1 MFIKSVE
8 LKNYRNYA
16 DLSLEFVKNKILLIG
31 KNAQGKT
38 NLLESLYYLSCLN
51 SSRAKTDS
59 ELIMW
64 DKSFAK
70 LKAVVLK
77 NDMEKE
83 LDILINPPKRKE
95 MKVNQVKKS
104 KSADFCSN
112 LSVVY
117 FSVNDLL
124 LLRGV
129 PDDRRSWLDMAIS
142 QIYPAYPDR
151 ISKYNGVE
159 TTYATRTP
167 DRISNARI
175 VGVYTDGTS
184 VMGDYE
190 NDYGI
195 RPMIIIYNTCL
206 LDDDNNIIPDFAP
219 TITSSFATNGEDIG
233 TKTDYFTFTYTVTTA
248 RSDLT
253 LAVDEIISGKNIT
266 KTKQTIYPSSG
277 YQRTFSL
284 MVDNHEDF
292 YKLLNGEIK
301 LTIRAYYS
309 DYNNAAVN
317 TVTEYYITFTKDVK
331 GAVITLKSP
340 LTVSGTITKGIITLA
355 GDIPDDGL
363 TVQATR
369 NGTSYS
375 PSWQDVTYYV
385 KNNTEFNFT
394 STSGSAFNFK
404 ITLSRD
410 STNEPRYISAIV
422 GAFE

>member
-1 MFIKSVE
+1 MANTMIKNASIGTVVKAKIGGAVYEFIIVQQGTPSSGNYDSSCNGTWLM
-8 LKNYRNYA
+8 LKNCVNKTKYSSTSQLYA
-16 DLSLEFVKNKILLIG
+16 DS
-31 KNAQGKT
+31 A
-38 NLLESLYYLSCLN
+38 
-51 SSRAKTDS
+51 AKTFIEDS
-59 ELIMW
+59 
-64 DKSFAK
+64 
-70 LKAVVLK
+70 
-77 NDMEKE
+77 
-83 LDILINPPKRKE
+83 
-95 MKVNQVKKS
+95 
-104 KSADFCSN
+104 
-112 LSVVY
+112 VY
-117 FSVNDLL
+117 WQIENG
-124 LLRGV
+124 LRGV
-129 PDDRRSWLDMAIS
+129 IKTVKIPYSYLQDGVYSGSNGLEVKIFLPSAAELGFGTNSNYNQEGGALSYFSSNENRV
-142 QIYPAYPDR
+142 
-151 ISKYNGVE
+151 SKYNGVE

-167 DRISNARI
+167 DKISNARI

-331 GAVITLKSP
+331 GAIITLKSP

-369 NGTSYS
+369 NGTSSS

>member
-1 MFIKSVE
+1 MANTMIKNASIGTVVKAKIGGAVYEFIIVQQGTPSSGNYDSSCNGTWLM
-8 LKNYRNYA
+8 LKNCVNKTKYSSTSQLYA
-16 DLSLEFVKNKILLIG
+16 DS
-31 KNAQGKT
+31 A
-38 NLLESLYYLSCLN
+38 
-51 SSRAKTDS
+51 AKTFIEDS
-59 ELIMW
+59 
-64 DKSFAK
+64 
-70 LKAVVLK
+70 
-77 NDMEKE
+77 
-83 LDILINPPKRKE
+83 
-95 MKVNQVKKS
+95 
-104 KSADFCSN
+104 
-112 LSVVY
+112 VY
-117 FSVNDLL
+117 WQIENG
-124 LLRGV
+124 LRGV
-129 PDDRRSWLDMAIS
+129 IKTVKIPYSYLQDGVYSGSNGLEVKIFLPSAAELGFGTNSNYNQEGGALSYFSSNENRV
-142 QIYPAYPDR
+142 
-151 ISKYNGVE
+151 SKYNGVE

-167 DRISNARI
+167 DKISNARI

-331 GAVITLKSP
+331 GAIITLKSP
-340 LTVSGTITKGIITLA
+340 LTVLGTITKGIITLA

-369 NGTSYS
+369 NGTSSS

>member
-1 MFIKSVE
+1 MANTMIKNASIGTVAKAKIGGAVYEFIVVQQGIPSSGNYDSSCNGTWLM
-8 LKNYRNYA
+8 LKNCVY
-16 DLSLEFVKNKILLIG
+16 
-31 KNAQGKT
+31 KT
-38 NLLESLYYLSCLN
+38 KYSSTSQLYSD
-51 SSRAKTDS
+51 STAKTYLEDS
-59 ELIMW
+59 
-64 DKSFAK
+64 
-70 LKAVVLK
+70 
-77 NDMEKE
+77 
-83 LDILINPPKRKE
+83 
-95 MKVNQVKKS
+95 
-104 KSADFCSN
+104 
-112 LSVVY
+112 VY
-117 FSVNDLL
+117 WQIENG
-124 LLRGV
+124 LRGV
-129 PDDRRSWLDMAIS
+129 IKTVKIPYSYS
-142 QIYPAYPDR
+142 QDSVYSGSYGLEVKIFLPSAAELGFGTNSNYNQEGSALSYFTSNESR
-151 ISKYNGVE
+151 IAKYNGTE
-159 TTYATRTP
+159 TTWATRTP
-167 DRISNARI
+167 DKISNARI

-184 VMGDYE
+184 TMGDYE

-195 RPMIIIYNTCL
+195 RPMIIVYGTCL
-206 LDDDNNIIPDFAP
+206 LDDENNIIPDFAP
-219 TITSSFATNGEDIG
+219 TITSTFATNGEDIG

-253 LAVDEIISGKNIT
+253 LAVDEIISGENIT
-266 KTKQTIYPSSG
+266 KTKQTVYPSSG

-355 GDIPDDGL
+355 GDIPDSGL

-410 STNEPRYISAIV
+410 STNEPRYISAVV

>member
-1 MFIKSVE
+1 MANTMIKNASIGTVVKAKIGGAVYEFIIVQQGTPSSGNYDSSCNGTWLM
-8 LKNYRNYA
+8 LKNCVNKTKYSSTSQLYA
-16 DLSLEFVKNKILLIG
+16 DS
-31 KNAQGKT
+31 A
-38 NLLESLYYLSCLN
+38 
-51 SSRAKTDS
+51 AKTFIEDS
-59 ELIMW
+59 
-64 DKSFAK
+64 
-70 LKAVVLK
+70 
-77 NDMEKE
+77 
-83 LDILINPPKRKE
+83 
-95 MKVNQVKKS
+95 
-104 KSADFCSN
+104 
-112 LSVVY
+112 VY
-117 FSVNDLL
+117 WQIENG
-124 LLRGV
+124 LRGV
-129 PDDRRSWLDMAIS
+129 IKTVKIPYSYLQDSVYSGSNGLEVKIFLPSAAELGFS
-142 QIYPAYPDR
+142 TSSNYNQEGSVLSYFSNNEDR

>member
-1 MFIKSVE
+1 MANTMIKNASIGTVVKAKIGGAVYEFIIVQQGTPSSGNYDSSCNGTWLM
-8 LKNYRNYA
+8 LKNCVNKTKYSSTSQLYA
-16 DLSLEFVKNKILLIG
+16 DS
-31 KNAQGKT
+31 A
-38 NLLESLYYLSCLN
+38 
-51 SSRAKTDS
+51 AKTFIEDS
-59 ELIMW
+59 
-64 DKSFAK
+64 
-70 LKAVVLK
+70 
-77 NDMEKE
+77 
-83 LDILINPPKRKE
+83 
-95 MKVNQVKKS
+95 
-104 KSADFCSN
+104 
-112 LSVVY
+112 VY
-117 FSVNDLL
+117 WQIENG
-124 LLRGV
+124 LRGV
-129 PDDRRSWLDMAIS
+129 IKTVKIPYSYLQDSVYSGSNGLEVKIFLPSAAELGFS
-142 QIYPAYPDR
+142 TSSNYNQEGSVLSYFSNNEDR

-253 LAVDEIISGKNIT
+253 LTVDEIISGKNIT

>member
-1 MFIKSVE
+1 MANTMIKNASIGTVVKAKIGGAIYEFIIVQQGIPSSGNYDSSCNGTWLM
-8 LKNYRNYA
+8 LKNCVNKTKYSSTSQLYVDSA
-16 DLSLEFVKNKILLIG
+16 AKIFLE
-31 KNAQGKT
+31 
-38 NLLESLYYLSCLN
+38 
-51 SSRAKTDS
+51 DS
-59 ELIMW
+59 
-64 DKSFAK
+64 
-70 LKAVVLK
+70 
-77 NDMEKE
+77 
-83 LDILINPPKRKE
+83 
-95 MKVNQVKKS
+95 
-104 KSADFCSN
+104 
-112 LSVVY
+112 VY
-117 FSVNDLL
+117 WQIENG
-124 LLRGV
+124 LRGV
-129 PDDRRSWLDMAIS
+129 IKTVKIPYSYLQDSVYSGSNGLEVKIFLPSAAELGFS
-142 QIYPAYPDR
+142 TSSNYNQEGGALSYFSNNEDR

-167 DRISNARI
+167 DRINNARI

-233 TKTDYFTFTYTVTTA
+233 TKTDYFTFTYTVTAA

-253 LAVDEIISGKNIT
+253 LAVDEIISGDNIS

-317 TVTEYYITFTKDVK
+317 SVTEYYITFTKDVK

-394 STSGSAFNFK
+394 STSGSAFNFR

-410 STNEPRYISAIV
+410 STNEPRYVSAIV

>member
-1 MFIKSVE
+1 MANTMIKNASIGTVVKAKIGGAVYEFIIVQQGTPSSGNYDSSCNGTWLM
-8 LKNYRNYA
+8 LKNCVNKTKYSSTSQLYA
-16 DLSLEFVKNKILLIG
+16 DS
-31 KNAQGKT
+31 A
-38 NLLESLYYLSCLN
+38 
-51 SSRAKTDS
+51 AKTFIEDS
-59 ELIMW
+59 
-64 DKSFAK
+64 
-70 LKAVVLK
+70 
-77 NDMEKE
+77 
-83 LDILINPPKRKE
+83 
-95 MKVNQVKKS
+95 
-104 KSADFCSN
+104 
-112 LSVVY
+112 VY
-117 FSVNDLL
+117 WQIENG
-124 LLRGV
+124 LRGV
-129 PDDRRSWLDMAIS
+129 IKTVKIPYSYLQDSVYSGSNGLEVKIFLPSAAELGFS
-142 QIYPAYPDR
+142 TSSNYNQEGSVLSYFSNNEDR

-317 TVTEYYITFTKDVK
+317 SVTEYYITFTKDVK

-394 STSGSAFNFK
+394 STSGSAFNFR

-410 STNEPRYISAIV
+410 STNEPRYLSAIV

>member
-1 MFIKSVE
+1 MANTMIKNASIGTVVKAKIGGAVYEFIIVQQGTPSSGNYDSSCNGTWLM
-8 LKNYRNYA
+8 LKNCVNKTKYSSTSQLYA
-16 DLSLEFVKNKILLIG
+16 DSAAKIFLE
-31 KNAQGKT
+31 
-38 NLLESLYYLSCLN
+38 
-51 SSRAKTDS
+51 DS
-59 ELIMW
+59 
-64 DKSFAK
+64 
-70 LKAVVLK
+70 
-77 NDMEKE
+77 
-83 LDILINPPKRKE
+83 
-95 MKVNQVKKS
+95 
-104 KSADFCSN
+104 
-112 LSVVY
+112 VY
-117 FSVNDLL
+117 WQIENG
-124 LLRGV
+124 LRGV
-129 PDDRRSWLDMAIS
+129 IKTVKIPYSYS
-142 QIYPAYPDR
+142 QDGVYSGSNGLEVKIFLPSATELGFSTSSNYNQEGGALSYFSSNENR

-167 DRISNARI
+167 DRVSNARI

-219 TITSSFATNGEDIG
+219 TITSNFATNGEDIG

-253 LAVDEIISGKNIT
+253 LTVDEIISGKNIT

-301 LTIRAYYS
+301 LTIKAYYS

-317 TVTEYYITFTKDVK
+317 SVTEYYITFTKDVK

-355 GDIPDDGL
+355 GDVPDDGL

>member
-1 MFIKSVE
+1 MANTMIKNASIGTVVKAKIGGAVYEFIIVQQGTPSSGNYDSSCNGTWLM
-8 LKNYRNYA
+8 LKNCVNKTKYSSTSQLYA
-16 DLSLEFVKNKILLIG
+16 DS
-31 KNAQGKT
+31 A
-38 NLLESLYYLSCLN
+38 
-51 SSRAKTDS
+51 AKTFIEDS
-59 ELIMW
+59 
-64 DKSFAK
+64 
-70 LKAVVLK
+70 
-77 NDMEKE
+77 
-83 LDILINPPKRKE
+83 
-95 MKVNQVKKS
+95 
-104 KSADFCSN
+104 
-112 LSVVY
+112 VY
-117 FSVNDLL
+117 WQIENG
-124 LLRGV
+124 LRGV
-129 PDDRRSWLDMAIS
+129 IKTVKIPYSYLQDSVYSGSNGLEVKIFLPSAAELGFFDTNSNYNQEGGALS
-142 QIYPAYPDR
+142 YFSSNENR

-317 TVTEYYITFTKDVK
+317 SVTEYYITFTKDVK

-394 STSGSAFNFK
+394 STSGSAFNFR

>member
-1 MFIKSVE
+1 MANTMIKNASIGTVVKAKIGGAVYEFIIVQQGIPSSGNYDSSCNGTWLM
-8 LKNYRNYA
+8 LKNCVNKTKYSSTSQLYA
-16 DLSLEFVKNKILLIG
+16 DS
-31 KNAQGKT
+31 A
-38 NLLESLYYLSCLN
+38 
-51 SSRAKTDS
+51 AKTFIEDS
-59 ELIMW
+59 
-64 DKSFAK
+64 
-70 LKAVVLK
+70 
-77 NDMEKE
+77 
-83 LDILINPPKRKE
+83 
-95 MKVNQVKKS
+95 
-104 KSADFCSN
+104 
-112 LSVVY
+112 VY
-117 FSVNDLL
+117 WQIENG
-124 LLRGV
+124 LRGV
-129 PDDRRSWLDMAIS
+129 IKTVKIPYSYLQDSVYSGNNGLEVKIFLPSAAELGFS
-142 QIYPAYPDR
+142 TSSNYNQEGSALSYFSNNEDR

-219 TITSSFATNGEDIG
+219 TITSNFATNGEDIG

-317 TVTEYYITFTKDVK
+317 SVTEYYITFTKDVK

-404 ITLSRD
+404 IILSRD